1 MASITGILDLSQIP
15 QDQFDPQFEF
25 RAAVVRNG
33 AVLGSATLTPRAR
46 ARQISFQVSFDPP
59 TLPSARLA
67 CPVVLLV
74 GPNVGDEELQS
85 LETLRFEVDLRAK
98 PAAAEGD
105 TFDVGRLQVSAALY
119 ARWLIIC
126 RTYTI
131 HGRVVCRQWQYDPVS
146 GRWGFCDA
154 PVPGARV
161 EVYDVDCFLWWCWRG
176 LITSATTDI
185 NGNFTISFRWCCLLW
200 RPWLARNWSVDPDIF
215 GRIQTLLTEA
225 GIQIPP
231 TPPAPDPLF
240 LAARR
245 ECRIELERRSA
256 HDSARHHRHARVSRR
271 FAQCVATIAR
281 P

>member
-1 MASITGILDLSQIP
+1 MASITGVLDLSQIP

-46 ARQISFQVSFDPP
+46 ARQISFQVSFEPP
-59 TLPSARLA
+59 TLPSARLP

-85 LETLRFEVDLRAK
+85 LETLRHEVDLRSAAQ
-98 PAAAEGD
+98 PSAAEGGAID
-105 TFDVGRLQVSAALY
+105 IGRLQVAAALY

-131 HGRVVCRQWQYDPVS
+131 HGRVVCRQWQYDPVT

-161 EVYDVDCFLWWCWRG
+161 EIYDVDCFL
-176 LITSATTDI
+176 
-185 NGNFTISFRWCCLLW
+185 
-200 RPWLARNWSVDPDIF
+200 
-215 GRIQTLLTEA
+215 
-225 GIQIPP
+225 
-231 TPPAPDPLF
+231 
-240 LAARR
+240 
-245 ECRIELERRSA
+245 
-256 HDSARHHRHARVSRR
+256 
-271 FAQCVATIAR
+271 
-281 P
+281 